1 MIRSQCACIPL
12 KKVVHSIV
20 RLLFGVYSEN
30 HTGFHENQYL
40 ARYKGGHNVVI
51 QTYRSSL
58 FSLEMWFKG
67 LFDMSSEHL
76 DIMTSLESANVDFHE
91 KSS

>member
-1 MIRSQCACIPL
+1 MSKRHTDLQ
-12 KKVVHSIV
+12 IV
-20 RLLFGVYSEN
+20 FGVDNGRGSM
-30 HTGFHENQYL
+30 
-40 ARYKGGHNVVI
+40 
-51 QTYRSSL
+51 SL

-76 DIMTSLESANVDFHE
+76 DIMTPLESANVDFHE